1 MPRHTDWVRVEVRR
15 PEPTET
21 TVDTMVALTNP
32 AFIQPAE
39 HSDLIGR

>member
-32 AFIQPAE
+32 IFIQ
-39 HSDLIGR
+39 G